1 MSDAYGISTELSMG
15 NTAGNNIASLNR
27 NITDAYG
34 ANIKTLQSNLKAA
47 NPKYSEISGLVESG
61 ADSVGGGLSAVK
73 GGYRI
78 AQNLRGG
85 DRVGEMTN
93 VATELG
99 SHDNPLSSGGGEFKI
114 ADNPLSS
121 GTSEGEFKITSRGDI
136 AEAAARGTID
146 NRTIKSAVSTAD
158 STAAPEEATESVIKN
173 GIGLLDKGGGIA
185 SAISGVSG
193 ALTGINVLAGAT
205 DAIQDFSQGGI
216 AGKNIQEKRANVAG
230 IASGAADLAGLAIK
244 KGSEKAASTAAGEAG
259 GEALGEAAVL
269 EEAGAAADSTGVGAI
284 VGIGLGIAGAAAG
297 VYGAYEEYEGKKAQ
311 QKTAQSKLSSA
322 QSAGVPTQSVVDS
335 ASSGAEVR
343 SSSRGISAV
352 S

>member
-34 ANIKTLQSNLKAA
+34 ANIKTLQSNLKGA

-114 ADNPLSS
+114 
-121 GTSEGEFKITSRGDI
+121 TSKGDI

-173 GIGLLDKGGGIA
+173 GIGLLDKGGGVA

>member
-27 NITDAYG
+27 SITDTYG

-99 SHDNPLSSGGGEFKI
+99 SHDNPLSTGGGEFKI
-114 ADNPLSS
+114 
-121 GTSEGEFKITSRGDI
+121 TSKGDI
-136 AEAAARGTID
+136 AETAARGIID
-146 NRTIKSAVSTAD
+146 NRTIKSAVSTVD

-173 GIGLLDKGGGIA
+173 GIGLLDKGGGVA

-269 EEAGAAADSTGVGAI
+269 EEAGAAADSTGIGAI

-297 VYGAYEEYEGKKAQ
+297 VYGAYEEYEGKKTQ

-322 QSAGVPTQSVVDS
+322 QSAGVPTQSIVDS

>member
-34 ANIKTLQSNLKAA
+34 ANIKTLQSNLKGA

-114 ADNPLSS
+114 
-121 GTSEGEFKITSRGDI
+121 TSKGDI

>member
-34 ANIKTLQSNLKAA
+34 ANIKTLQSNLKGA

-99 SHDNPLSSGGGEFKI
+99 SHDNPLSTGGGEFKI
-114 ADNPLSS
+114 
-121 GTSEGEFKITSRGDI
+121 TSKGDI

-173 GIGLLDKGGGIA
+173 GIGLLDKGGGVA

>member
-1 MSDAYGISTELSMG
+1 
-15 NTAGNNIASLNR
+15 
-27 NITDAYG
+27 
-34 ANIKTLQSNLKAA
+34 
-47 NPKYSEISGLVESG
+47 
-61 ADSVGGGLSAVK
+61 
-73 GGYRI
+73 
-78 AQNLRGG
+78 
-85 DRVGEMTN
+85 MTN

-114 ADNPLSS
+114 
-121 GTSEGEFKITSRGDI
+121 TSKGDI

-269 EEAGAAADSTGVGAI
+269 EEAGTAADSTGVGAI

>member
-27 NITDAYG
+27 SITDTYG

-99 SHDNPLSSGGGEFKI
+99 SHDNPLSTGGGEFKI
-114 ADNPLSS
+114 
-121 GTSEGEFKITSRGDI
+121 TSKGDI
-136 AEAAARGTID
+136 AETAARGIID
-146 NRTIKSAVSTAD
+146 NRTIKSAVSTVD

-269 EEAGAAADSTGVGAI
+269 EEAGAAADSTGIGAI

-322 QSAGVPTQSVVDS
+322 QSAGVPTQSIVDS

>member
-27 NITDAYG
+27 SITDTYG

-99 SHDNPLSSGGGEFKI
+99 SHDNPLSTGGGEFKI
-114 ADNPLSS
+114 
-121 GTSEGEFKITSRGDI
+121 TSKGDI
-136 AEAAARGTID
+136 AETAARGIID
-146 NRTIKSAVSTAD
+146 NRTIKSAVSTVD

-269 EEAGAAADSTGVGAI
+269 EEAGAAADSTGIGAI

-297 VYGAYEEYEGKKAQ
+297 VYGAYEEYEGKKTQ

-322 QSAGVPTQSVVDS
+322 QSAGVPTQSIVDS